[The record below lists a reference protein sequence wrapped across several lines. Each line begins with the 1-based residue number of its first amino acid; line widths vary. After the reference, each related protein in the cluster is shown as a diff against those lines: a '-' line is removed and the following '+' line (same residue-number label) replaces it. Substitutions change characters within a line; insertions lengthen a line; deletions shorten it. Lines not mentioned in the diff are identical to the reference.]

1 MKKKGSKHELSVSD
15 KIDKI
20 VTNRILALP
29 IFILVMYV
37 VYTIAMGGTS
47 ISIGTIGTDW
57 ANDVLFGEIVPN
69 FFDGILTSLQVNDV
83 LYGLIMDGII
93 GGVGAVLGFVPQIL
107 VLFLLLSIM
116 KILDTCLVWR
126 LSWTVSSVDL
136 A

>member
-1 MKKKGSKHELSVSD
+1 MDDDAESIITSQRYDYIGTIVQHAVKKKGSKHELSVSD

-57 ANDVLFGEIVPN
+57 AMM
-69 FFDGILTSLQVNDV
+69 FFLEKSCQTSLEE
-83 LYGLIMDGII
+83 
-93 GGVGAVLGFVPQIL
+93 F
-107 VLFLLLSIM
+107 
-116 KILDTCLVWR
+116 
-126 LSWTVSSVDL
+126 
-136 A
+136 